1 MIIDLVKTLYESTL
15 YNVYSVI
22 STAPIGRKKEEY
34 GMPVYVFNAI
44 IDRPILII
52 NLTFDEE
59 KKIGDAKIYKLADL
73 EKGYLP
79 KKLIVLY
86 DEDGTGISQKYAR
99 LLRKKGYKA
108 YYLIGGYRSY
118 KRFIKY
124 EGG

>member
-86 DEDGTGISQKYAR
+86 DEDGAGISQKYAR

-108 YYLIGGYRSY
+108 YYLIGGYRGY

-124 EGG
+124 GGS